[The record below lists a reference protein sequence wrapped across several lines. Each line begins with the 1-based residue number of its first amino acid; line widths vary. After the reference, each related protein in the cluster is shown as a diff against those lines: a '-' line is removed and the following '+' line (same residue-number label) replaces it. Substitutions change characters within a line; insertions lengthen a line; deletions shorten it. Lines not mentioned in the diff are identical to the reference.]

1 MKTGREGLTT
11 QPGNVFREHVAEA
24 RGNLGRVAKK
34 KFTWEQMKRV
44 QCFKGEAQDGPT
56 ENGINRT
63 EIRLHRLPEREQPS
77 DLMPHYI

>member
-1 MKTGREGLTT
+1 MCSVSTLQRQEETW
-11 QPGNVFREHVAEA
+11 AEWP
-24 RGNLGRVAKK
+24 RKK
-34 KFTWEQMKRV
+34 LTWEQMKRV

-56 ENGINRT
+56 ENGIDRT